1 MNLVTIPIKIKLEER
16 LLGTVPK
23 DKSVYKTYIAHKTT
37 EENKEEETAT
47 VEEIEGRGWTGF
59 HSDEKGLFVYD
70 YLVKGFIKNAA
81 TVLKD
86 SKAIKIKNLK
96 SKIQNYVFVFPR
108 RVYFGKKKADGVF
121 ERPLQAM
128 TMQGPRVSLV
138 RSDYIE
144 EGLVLKFEIKL
155 LEHKEITKAT
165 IMELFEYGQL
175 QGLGQFR
182 NGSFG
187 RFVVVK

>member
-1 MNLVTIPIKIKLEER
+1 MNTHDIAVKIKLTER

-23 DKSVYKTYIAHKTT
+23 DKTVYATYIGNKTT
-37 EENKEEETAT
+37 EQNNTEEIAT
-47 VEEIEGRGWTGF
+47 VQEIEERGWTGF
-59 HSDEKGLFVYD
+59 HKDENGLFVYD
-70 YLVKGFIKNAA
+70 YLVKGFLKNAA
-81 TVLKD
+81 NVLKD
-86 SKAIKIKNLK
+86 SLKIKNARA
-96 SKIQNYVFVFPR
+96 KIQNYVFVMPR
-108 RVYFGKKKADGVF
+108 KIYFGKQKPDGVF

-144 EGLVLKFEIKL
+144 AGLELDFIIKI
-155 LEHKEITKAT
+155 LEHKEITDNV
-165 IMELFEYGQL
+165 INELLQYGEL

-187 RFVVVK
+187 RFKFSTV